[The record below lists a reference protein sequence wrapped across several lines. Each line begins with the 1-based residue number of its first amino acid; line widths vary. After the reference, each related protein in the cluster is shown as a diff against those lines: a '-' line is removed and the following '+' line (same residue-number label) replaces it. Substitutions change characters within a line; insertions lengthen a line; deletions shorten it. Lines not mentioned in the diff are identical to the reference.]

1 MDSEYEKILLNKI
14 THSVRASQAVLQYG
28 VGAMVDFPEQTLM
41 TAAPETWEGSVVE
54 IHDERLE
61 KVLHVDFF
69 GMPGSKDDE
78 RYKSGIAYSRF
89 PEWYFC
95 PQCRSFKPL
104 KEWIHEYNSSP
115 KCKKS
120 SENDPYMVK
129 NLKCPSCFQ
138 ELVVA
143 RIIVACG
150 HGHIDDFPWVKWVHA
165 KNLFGAKKIC
175 ENPRLRF
182 TTSASSTEG
191 LEGLTITCENC
202 NARATLKGAFDK
214 NALEN
219 LDKATG
225 YEYGFACTGR
235 HPWKN
240 TKESCE
246 EYPHVLQRGGSSVY
260 FPMTVSSLVIPPY
273 SSQLTTKIQ
282 RSVFFSDLKK
292 AITESI
298 KTLSS
303 IGIEISQE
311 VKEKVISQ
319 KISEY
324 ASKIGRDIG
333 QTEDAVKP
341 ILIRRWSGTI
351 DDNYTTASVKYR
363 AEEYEALSGEVVQE
377 DKNGEFVRE
386 AVDVEQF
393 DLPYVKNI
401 SLIHKVREVQALV
414 GFSRLEPL
422 DDDNPNNSGKIKKV
436 SIKEDS
442 TNWYPGYDVR
452 GEGIFIE
459 LDEEAIDVWRTNNT
473 GVQRRV
479 DQLNENYA
487 KSYYGDIRPRTIS
500 AKFLLLHTL
509 SHLLMKQLSF
519 ECGYNI
525 ASIKE
530 RIYCSEASEGKNMSG
545 ILIYTASGDSEGTMG
560 GLVRQGR
567 PDTFPAIFK
576 RAVEGAMTCSNDP
589 VCSLSM
595 GQGRDSLNLS
605 ACYACT
611 LVPETSCEEFN
622 VFLDRGVI
630 VGTYEEPEIGFFSGF
645 IYKKENAIVR
655 EKGDEKKSER
665 RNQLL
670 ITEVGTDLK
679 NVDYIDVWEN
689 MLQFSSDKH
698 EKEVIKA
705 MISKA
710 EEYKNG
716 EKPYRGGTFQVLGDS
731 NYYNVD
737 LYWPKSKVMIFC
749 AESDEEYTIA
759 AKSEWKCF
767 YLGSQGTTADSI
779 VSMLKEK

>member
-1 MDSEYEKILLNKI
+1 MAYEYEKIQLNKI
-14 THSVRASQAVLQYG
+14 THAVRASQAVLQYG

-69 GMPGSKDDE
+69 GMPGSKDDG
-78 RYKSGIAYSRF
+78 RYQSGIAYSRF

-95 PQCRSFKPL
+95 PRCRAFKPL
-104 KEWIHEYNSSP
+104 KEWIKEYNTSP
-115 KCKKS
+115 KCKKM
-120 SENDPYMVK
+120 SENDPHMIK

-143 RIIVACG
+143 RIVVACG

-165 KNLFGAKKIC
+165 KNGFGAKKIC
-175 ENPRLRF
+175 DNPKLRF

-191 LEGLTITCENC
+191 LEGLTITCETC
-202 NARATLKGAFDK
+202 HARATLKGAFDK

-225 YEYGFACTGR
+225 FEYGFQCTGR

-240 TKESCE
+240 SKEPCG

-260 FPMTVSSLVIPPY
+260 FPIAVSSLVIPPY
-273 SSQLTTKIQ
+273 SSQLTAKIQ
-282 RSVFFSDLKK
+282 GSPFFSDLKK

-298 KTLSS
+298 KTFSS
-303 IGIEISQE
+303 IGMEVTQE
-311 VKEKVISQ
+311 MKEKIISQ

-333 QTEDAVKP
+333 HEEDSVKP
-341 ILIRRWSGTI
+341 VLMRRWSGNT
-351 DDNYTTASVKYR
+351 DDSYTTTSVKYR

-386 AVDVEQF
+386 STDVKQYG
-393 DLPYVKNI
+393 LPYVKNV

-414 GFSRLEPL
+414 GFSRLEPVE
-422 DDDNPNNSGKIKKV
+422 DDNANNEAKIKKV
-436 SIKEDS
+436 SIKEDN

-459 LDEEAIDVWRTNNT
+459 LNDDAIDEWRTNNPRI
-473 GVQRRV
+473 QRRV

-487 KSYYGDIRPRTIS
+487 KSYYGDIRPRTIT

-519 ECGYNI
+519 ECGYSI

-530 RIYCSEASEGKNMSG
+530 RIYCSESSEGKCMSG

-567 PDTFPAIFK
+567 ADTFPSIFK
-576 RAVEGAMTCSNDP
+576 KAIEGAITCSNDP

-605 ACYACT
+605 ACHACT

-630 VGTYEEPEIGFFSGF
+630 IGTYEERDIGFFSDYIFKNVG
-645 IYKKENAIVR
+645 ARIVV
-655 EKGDEKKSER
+655 KSTVK
-665 RNQLL
+665 QSSKSQII
-670 ITEVGTDLK
+670 ITDSGTNLK
-679 NVDYIDVWEN
+679 NTDYVDIWEN
-689 MLQFSSDKH
+689 MLQFSSDMH
-698 EKEVIKA
+698 ERELINELIAKV
-705 MISKA
+705 S
-710 EEYKNG
+710 EYKDG
-716 EKPYRGGTFQVLGDS
+716 EKPCQAGTFQVLGDS
-731 NYYNVD
+731 TYYNVD
-737 LYWPKSKVMIFC
+737 LYWPKRKVMIFG
-749 AESDEEYTIA
+749 AESEEEFNMA
-759 AKSEWKCF
+759 SKSEWKCF
-767 YLGSQGTTADSI
+767 CLKREDTTVDGILAA
-779 VSMLKEK
+779 LREN

>member
-1 MDSEYEKILLNKI
+1 M
-14 THSVRASQAVLQYG
+14 
-28 VGAMVDFPEQTLM
+28 
-41 TAAPETWEGSVVE
+41 
-54 IHDERLE
+54 
-61 KVLHVDFF
+61 
-69 GMPGSKDDE
+69 
-78 RYKSGIAYSRF
+78 
-89 PEWYFC
+89 
-95 PQCRSFKPL
+95 
-104 KEWIHEYNSSP
+104 
-115 KCKKS
+115 
-120 SENDPYMVK
+120 
-129 NLKCPSCFQ
+129 
-138 ELVVA
+138 
-143 RIIVACG
+143 
-150 HGHIDDFPWVKWVHA
+150 
-165 KNLFGAKKIC
+165 
-175 ENPRLRF
+175 
-182 TTSASSTEG
+182 
-191 LEGLTITCENC
+191 EGLTITCENC
-202 NARATLKGAFDK
+202 HARATLKGAFDK
-214 NALEN
+214 NALVN

-240 TKESCE
+240 TKEFCE

-260 FPMTVSSLVIPPY
+260 FPMIVSSLVIPPY
-273 SSQLTTKIQ
+273 SSQLTAKIQ
-282 RSVFFSDLKK
+282 KSVFFSDLKK

-298 KTLSS
+298 KTLSDM
-303 IGIEISQE
+303 GIETSQE
-311 VKEKVISQ
+311 MKEKVISQ

-341 ILIRRWSGTI
+341 ILMRRWSNTA
-351 DDNYTTASVKYR
+351 DDNYTTTGVKYR

-377 DKNGEFVRE
+377 DKNGEFMRE
-386 AVDVEQF
+386 ATYVEQF
-393 DLPYVKNI
+393 GLPCVKNI

-422 DDDNPNNSGKIKKV
+422 DDDNSNNGGKIKKV
-436 SIKEDS
+436 LIKEDS

-459 LDEEAIDVWRTNNT
+459 LDEDAIDAWRTNNI

-479 DQLNENYA
+479 DHLNENYA

-519 ECGYNI
+519 ECGYSI

-567 PDTFPAIFK
+567 PDTFPTIFK
-576 RAVEGAMTCSNDP
+576 RAIESAMTCSNDP

-630 VGTYEEPEIGFFSGF
+630 VGTYEEPEIGFFSHY
-645 IYKKENAIVR
+645 IYQKENMTVLK
-655 EKGDEKKSER
+655 KGDEEKTER
-665 RNQLL
+665 KNQLL
-670 ITEVGTDLK
+670 ITEVGMDLK
-679 NVDYIDVWEN
+679 NVDYTDVWRN
-689 MLQFSSDKH
+689 MLQFSLNKH
-698 EKEVIKA
+698 EKEVIKE

-710 EEYKNG
+710 EEYQNS
-716 EKPYRGGTFQVLGDS
+716 EKPYQAGTFQVLGDS

-737 LYWPKSKVMIFC
+737 LYWPKAKIMIFG
-749 AESDEEYTIA
+749 AENDEEYTIA
-759 AKSEWKCF
+759 AKSEWKCY
-767 YLGSQGTTADSI
+767 YLGSEDVNADSI
-779 VSMLKEK
+779 LSALKEK